1 MLNIPGT
8 YEGMS
13 SDEYTDILERSHGD
27 LKASLHEAEQ
37 YVIYLED
44 LLSPVAGMLKVIMP
58 LMLSLKMMRKY
69 IENHL
74 RDYNG

>member
-13 SDEYTDILERSHGD
+13 SDEYIDIL
-27 LKASLHEAEQ
+27 EQ

-58 LMLSLKMMRKY
+58 LDVEL
-69 IENHL
+69 EDDEEVH
-74 RDYNG
+74 

>member
-1 MLNIPGT
+1 MLDIPGI

-13 SDEYTDILERSHGD
+13 SDEYVDILERSHGD

-44 LLSPVAGMLKVIMP
+44 LLSPVAGMMKVVLP
-58 LMLSLKMMRKY
+58 LGVELEEDDDV
-69 IENHL
+69 IQ
-74 RDYNG
+74 

>member
-1 MLNIPGT
+1 MFLVGLKILKESSMEMTMLNIPGT

-13 SDEYTDILERSHGD
+13 SDEYTDIL
-27 LKASLHEAEQ
+27 EQ

-58 LMLSLKMMRKY
+58 LDVEL
-69 IENHL
+69 EDDEEVH
-74 RDYNG
+74 

>member
-1 MLNIPGT
+1 MTMRKTMINIQGT

-13 SDEYTDILERSHGD
+13 SDEYVDIL
-27 LKASLHEAEQ
+27 EQ

-58 LMLSLKMMRKY
+58 LDVEL
-69 IENHL
+69 EDDEEVH
-74 RDYNG
+74 

>member
-13 SDEYTDILERSHGD
+13 SDEYVDIL
-27 LKASLHEAEQ
+27 EQ

-44 LLSPVAGMLKVIMP
+44 LLSPVAGMMKVVLP
-58 LMLSLKMMRKY
+58 LGVELEEDDDGE
-69 IENHL
+69 IQ
-74 RDYNG
+74 

>member
-13 SDEYTDILERSHGD
+13 SDEYVDIL
-27 LKASLHEAEQ
+27 EQ

-44 LLSPVAGMLKVIMP
+44 LLSPVAGMMKVVLP
-58 LMLSLKMMRKY
+58 LGVELEEDDVE
-69 IENHL
+69 IH
-74 RDYNG
+74 

>member
-1 MLNIPGT
+1 LYPVVSKTLKASSMEMTMLNIPGT

-13 SDEYTDILERSHGD
+13 YDEYVDIL
-27 LKASLHEAEQ
+27 EQ

-58 LMLSLKMMRKY
+58 LDVEL
-69 IENHL
+69 EDDEEVH
-74 RDYNG
+74 

>member
-13 SDEYTDILERSHGD
+13 SDEYVDIL
-27 LKASLHEAEQ
+27 EQ

-58 LMLSLKMMRKY
+58 LDVELEDDDGE
-69 IENHL
+69 IQ
-74 RDYNG
+74 

>member
-1 MLNIPGT
+1 MTDLDPGLILVQSKGAYMLNIPGT

-13 SDEYTDILERSHGD
+13 SDEYVDIL
-27 LKASLHEAEQ
+27 EQ

-58 LMLSLKMMRKY
+58 LDVEL
-69 IENHL
+69 EDDEEVH
-74 RDYNG
+74 